1 VVVYGLACLVVW
13 EYNEDC
19 VSALSTRAGPPYRSE
34 SREESLRAMYAINF
48 YTSLYE
54 DMLLRGRKTA
64 TIRLGDKSDK
74 YRAGELAWI
83 TVGQRFGR
91 RRKLF
96 TAIIDSVTVKA
107 LSEVTPREL
116 DRENPEMRTHEELA
130 KFLSMLYDRPVIG
143 EHTVT
148 IVHFSPVTE

>member
-1 VVVYGLACLVVW
+1 
-13 EYNEDC
+13 
-19 VSALSTRAGPPYRSE
+19 
-34 SREESLRAMYAINF
+34 MYAINF

-74 YRAGELAWI
+74 YKTGELAWI

-96 TAIIDSVTVKA
+96 TAIIDAVVVKPLA
-107 LSEVTPREL
+107 ELTPREI

-130 KFLSMLYDRPVIG
+130 KFLSMIYDRPVLS

-148 IVHFSPVTE
+148 VVYFSPVSE

>member
-1 VVVYGLACLVVW
+1 MLASSRKR
-13 EYNEDC
+13 NHP
-19 VSALSTRAGPPYRSE
+19 AGPGR
-34 SREESLRAMYAINF
+34 RAARITAEMYAINF

-74 YRAGELAWI
+74 YKSGELVWI

-96 TAIIDSVTVKA
+96 TAIIDQVVVKPI
-107 LSEVTPREL
+107 SELTPREL

-130 KFLSMLYDRPVIG
+130 KFLSVIYDRPVIG
-143 EHTVT
+143 ENVVT
-148 IVHFSPVTE
+148 IVHFSPVSE

>member
-1 VVVYGLACLVVW
+1 
-13 EYNEDC
+13 
-19 VSALSTRAGPPYRSE
+19 
-34 SREESLRAMYAINF
+34 MYAINF

-54 DMLLRGRKTA
+54 DMLVRGRKTA

-74 YRAGELAWI
+74 YKAGELCWI

-96 TAIIDSVTVKA
+96 TAIIDAVVVKPLA
-107 LSEVTPREL
+107 ELTPREL

-130 KFLSMLYDRPVIG
+130 KFLSMIYDRPVVS
-143 EHTVT
+143 EHVVTV
-148 IVHFSPVTE
+148 VHFSPVSE

>member
-1 VVVYGLACLVVW
+1 
-13 EYNEDC
+13 
-19 VSALSTRAGPPYRSE
+19 
-34 SREESLRAMYAINF
+34 MYAINF

-54 DMLLRGRKTA
+54 DMLVRGRKTA

-74 YRAGELAWI
+74 YRAGELCWI

-96 TAIIDSVTVKA
+96 TAIIDAVVVKPLA
-107 LSEVTPREL
+107 ELTPREL

-130 KFLSMLYDRPVIG
+130 KFLSMIYDRPVIS
-143 EHTVT
+143 EHVVTV
-148 IVHFSPVTE
+148 VHFSPVSE